1 MAIFTGAGVALVTP
15 MNQDGSVN
23 YDKLKE
29 VVEDMTAKK
38 KDLGIDG
45 VFASTSLKPGED
57 WRWQTHLANLPI
69 YYEYKDNKVSD
80 MDKIE
85 FKYAENYK
93 NILDLYMD
101 NSVSEKGLLGSV
113 DVATSMAEFALGQCA
128 MVQNGNW
135 AWSQISEV
143 DGNTVKAEDIK
154 FMPIYFGVDDEN
166 EGLCTGASTAR
177 HPKKTFRQQK
187 TS

>member
-1 MAIFTGAGVALVTP
+1 
-15 MNQDGSVN
+15 MNN
-23 YDKLKE
+23 
-29 VVEDMTAKK
+29 
-38 KDLGIDG
+38 
-45 VFASTSLKPGED
+45 
-57 WRWQTHLANLPI
+57 
-69 YYEYKDNKVSD
+69 KDNKVSN

-154 FMPIYFGVDDEN
+154 FMPIYFGVDDEK
-166 EGLCTGASTAR
+166 TKAYVQVQRTSGASTAR
-177 HPKKTFRQQK
+177 RPKKTFRQQK